1 LTAMDGDMIRPIAL
15 SLCAAASLSMTA
27 EVACAEETGA
37 NANDPVELAPDPAL
51 QSQTTAASDDAEPG
65 DRDAAESIIRQAAQE
80 LPTRRT
86 GETKPLGRPNG
97 ALSARPA
104 EAEDGASPGGVLEKL
119 DPRRNDLIRIVASL
133 GAVLGLLFLLKRF
146 LSRAPG
152 WLGGA
157 ARPSGTIEILA
168 RYPVGRGQSL
178 ILLRLARR
186 VLLVHQTSS
195 SMATLSEMSDPQ
207 EVAALL
213 ARLEAGANERDAMRF
228 RSTLRTFDAEYEKL
242 GEQEA
247 QRGAR
252 VQVVD
257 LTRRRRANLSRRP
270 GRGEESA

>member
-1 LTAMDGDMIRPIAL
+1 MIRPIAL